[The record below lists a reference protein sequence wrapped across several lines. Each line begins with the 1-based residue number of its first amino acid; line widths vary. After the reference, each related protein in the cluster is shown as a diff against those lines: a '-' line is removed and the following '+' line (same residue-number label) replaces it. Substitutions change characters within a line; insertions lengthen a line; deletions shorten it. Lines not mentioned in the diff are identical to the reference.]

1 MEKAFA
7 FILISWYKN
16 NIVKAFDNR
25 PDENFTVLKN
35 SENWWRNWEKVR
47 VWKFLER
54 KTLKY
59 IYFTIIYLFIFYRK
73 TSNSLNILQHALN
86 VNLEK

>member
-73 TSNSLNILQHALN
+73 TSNSLNILQHSLN